1 MPGSKATTG
10 RTYSGSLS
18 FYEGKLTRV
27 MERFGVSTK
36 GFNWNVDRF
45 GAFVEFSRKGQ
56 FYRMEQTV
64 VRAAGRGVKLKDGA
78 DCLAQ
83 LVLTLEDL
91 ARMAERGIYDLEVW
105 VAGLL
110 ALPAG
115 AAVPGCFLALG
126 LDRIPATIDEV
137 HTAWKAVVKRAH
149 PDGGG
154 TAEGFRAAQLAYQ
167 QAQEHF
173 RAGAGVVAR

>member
-1 MPGSKATTG
+1 MAGSKPSTN

-18 FYEGKLTRV
+18 FYQGKLTRV
-27 MERFGVSTK
+27 MERFGVAAK

-64 VRAAGRGVKLKDGA
+64 ARAAQRGVKLQDGA

-105 VAGLL
+105 VEGLR

-115 AAVPGCFLALG
+115 KTVPGCFLALG
-126 LDRIPATIDEV
+126 LDRIPGTIDEV
-137 HTAWKAVVKRAH
+137 HAAWKTVVKRVH

-173 RAGAGVVAR
+173 RAGSGVAAR